1 VSNLVATGVLDLLQQ
16 YIAILSGMAQI
27 AIVFLLWRTV
37 RDFGET
43 GKVSKIQVEHRF
55 RPWVGPSSGIEH
67 VRTVNGQHQYAI
79 TVKNYGEVPASKV
92 TALFTMKNDAIPTR
106 EILSS
111 DSNINKFSLGPLL
124 PYMEKRYWI
133 FIDSELIQKGM
144 DNKAQI
150 FIALY
155 FAYEFS
161 KERSGYGMISFL
173 DTKTDLF
180 VHKDMWI
187 D

>member
-1 VSNLVATGVLDLLQQ
+1 MIDTATLDLLQK
-16 YIAILSGMAQI
+16 YIVILSGMAQI

-55 RPWVGPSSGIEH
+55 RPWVGPSSGIEY

-79 TVKNYGEVPASKV
+79 TAKNYGEVPASKV
-92 TALFTMKNDAIPTR
+92 TALFIMKNDAIPNR
-106 EILSS
+106 EMLASDDSS
-111 DSNINKFSLGPLL
+111 TKFSLGPLL
-124 PYMEKRYWI
+124 PSMEKRYWI
-133 FIDSELIQKGM
+133 FIDSELIQKSK

-155 FAYEFS
+155 FSYEFS
-161 KERSGYGMISFL
+161 KEKSGYGMISVL

>member
-1 VSNLVATGVLDLLQQ
+1 MSNMVGTGVLDLLQQ
-16 YIAILSGMAQI
+16 YVAIISGMAQI

-43 GKVSKIQVEHRF
+43 GKVSRIQVEHRF
-55 RPWVGPSSGIEH
+55 RPWVGPSSGIEY

-79 TVKNYGEVPASKV
+79 SVKNFGEVPASKV

-106 EILSS
+106 DILFS
-111 DSNINKFSLGPLL
+111 DGSISKFSLGPLL
-124 PYMEKRYWI
+124 PSMEKRYWI
-133 FIDSELIQKGM
+133 FIDSELIQKGK
-144 DNKAQI
+144 DNKTQI
-150 FIALY
+150 FTALY

-161 KERSGYGMISFL
+161 KERSGYGMISVL

-187 D
+187 Q